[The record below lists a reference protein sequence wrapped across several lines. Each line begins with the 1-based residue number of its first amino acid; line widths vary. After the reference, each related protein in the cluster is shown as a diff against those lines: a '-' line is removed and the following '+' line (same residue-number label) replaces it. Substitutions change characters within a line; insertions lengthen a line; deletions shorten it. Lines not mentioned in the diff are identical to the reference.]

1 VKYMILLSQKDQW
14 VTEASNYAEAV
25 TKAIAKAN
33 ELSAEGDKW
42 GVVEKWDVDGV
53 VAMPDM
59 ETT

>member
-1 VKYMILLSQKDQW
+1 MILLSQKDQW
-14 VTEASNYAEAV
+14 LTEASSYAEAV

-42 GVVEKWDVDGV
+42 DVDGV